1 MKQIEDLIAISRKF
15 GQDSRFVIAGG
26 GNTSYKDEN
35 RLWVKASG
43 HALAT
48 ITEDGFAVLDRALLN
63 EMGEKAYN
71 EDTAIREE
79 QVKNDLS
86 VACITKD
93 RRPSV
98 ETSLHNCMGFAFVV
112 HLHPTLVNG
121 LMCSVNAEAACKE
134 IFPDALYIEYT
145 DPGYTLF
152 KKVYDRIKAYK
163 AEKGKEPQVI
173 FLQNHGIFVGGDTT
187 AEIEGIYSEVL
198 GKLEAK
204 VAALPEGDTAVSETV
219 TDVVPAIRQMLSRS
233 GRGFKTLKV
242 TKNALVDFFID
253 GCSVTSTGSVTD
265 QQPVAEPVEAT
276 DCPGK
281 SGFDK
286 IAKPFT
292 PDIIVYCKSSY
303 IFIEAE
309 SDEEILKQAEEEI
322 EAFVSGKGYTP
333 KVLLIKGIG
342 LIAVGDSSRNAQII
356 TDVFTDAMKV
366 AFFAQSFGGEHPM
379 ERAWIDFIDNWEVE
393 NYRRKVASSA
403 SKGRVEGRT
412 IIVTGAAQ
420 GFGEGIARELMAQGA
435 NIVVADLNEATGEK
449 TAASFNE
456 KAGANKAIF
465 VKTNVADMASL
476 RNLMKETIVNFGALD
491 AFVSNAGVVRAG
503 GLDVMTPE
511 NFEFVTKINYEA
523 YFFCAKVA
531 SHIMKIETK
540 YDPEYFADIIQ
551 VNSKS
556 GLRGS
561 KANFAYAGGK
571 FGGIGLTQSF
581 ALELAPY
588 RVKVNSICP
597 GNYYDGPLWSNPE
610 NGLFIQ
616 YLNAGKVP
624 GAKTVQDVK
633 DYYLAQV
640 PMRKG
645 CNPVDVCKAILY
657 AIDQTGET
665 GQAIPV
671 TGGQVMLA

>member
-253 GCSVTSTGSVTD
+253 GCSVTSTGS
-265 QQPVAEPVEAT
+265 AT
-276 DCPGK
+276 DCSGK

-366 AFFAQSFGGEHPM
+366 AFYAQSFGGEHPM
-379 ERAWIDFIDNWEVE
+379 EQAWIDFIDNWEVE

-476 RNLMKETIVNFGALD
+476 RNLMKETILNFGALD

>member
-253 GCSVTSTGSVTD
+253 GCSVTSTGS
-265 QQPVAEPVEAT
+265 AT
-276 DCPGK
+276 DCSGK

-309 SDEEILKQAEEEI
+309 SDEEILKQAEEKI

>member
-265 QQPVAEPVEAT
+265 
-276 DCPGK
+276 CPGK

-303 IFIEAE
+303 IFIEAK

-366 AFFAQSFGGEHPM
+366 AFYAQSFGGEHPM

-476 RNLMKETIVNFGALD
+476 RNLMKETILNFGALD

-531 SHIMKIETK
+531 SHIMKIETR

>member
-265 QQPVAEPVEAT
+265 
-276 DCPGK
+276 CPGK

-342 LIAVGDSSRNAQII
+342 LIDVGDSSRNAQII

-366 AFFAQSFGGEHPM
+366 AFYAQSFGGEHPM

-476 RNLMKETIVNFGALD
+476 RNLMKETILNFGALD

>member
-112 HLHPTLVNG
+112 HLHPTIVNG

-219 TDVVPAIRQMLSRS
+219 TDVVPAIRQMLSHS

-253 GCSVTSTGSVTD
+253 GCSVTSTGS
-265 QQPVAEPVEAT
+265 AT
-276 DCPGK
+276 DCSGK

-366 AFFAQSFGGEHPM
+366 AFYAQSFGGEHPM

-393 NYRRKVASSA
+393 NYRRKVASNA

>member
-253 GCSVTSTGSVTD
+253 GCSVTSTGS
-265 QQPVAEPVEAT
+265 ET

-356 TDVFTDAMKV
+356 TDVFTDAMKI
-366 AFFAQSFGGEHPM
+366 AFYAQSFGGEHPM

-476 RNLMKETIVNFGALD
+476 RNLMKETILNFGALD

-511 NFEFVTKINYEA
+511 NFEFVAKINYEA

>member
-48 ITEDGFAVLDRALLN
+48 ITEDGFAVLDRVLLN

-204 VAALPEGDTAVSETV
+204 VAALPESDTAVSETV

-253 GCSVTSTGSVTD
+253 GCSVTSTGSV
-265 QQPVAEPVEAT
+265 T

-356 TDVFTDAMKV
+356 TDVFTDAMKI
-366 AFFAQSFGGEHPM
+366 AFYAQSFGGEHPM

>member
-1 MKQIEDLIAISRKF
+1 MRQIEDLIAISRKF

-48 ITEDGFAVLDRALLN
+48 ITEDGFAVLDRTLLN

-79 QVKNDLS
+79 QVKNDLA
-86 VACITKD
+86 VACVTKD

-121 LMCSVNAEAACKE
+121 LMCSANAEAACGE
-134 IFPDALYIEYT
+134 IFPEALYIEYT

-152 KKVYDRIKAYK
+152 KKVYDRINAYK
-163 AEKGKEPQVI
+163 AANGKEPQVI

-187 AEIEGIYSEVL
+187 AEIEGIYSEIL
-198 GKLEAK
+198 GKLEAR
-204 VAALPEGDTAVSETV
+204 VAALPEGGSEVSPTV
-219 TDVVPAIRQMLSRS
+219 TDVIPAIRQMLSRS
-233 GRGFKTLKV
+233 GRGLKTLKV
-242 TKNALVDFFID
+242 TKNALVDYFLD
-253 GCSVTSTGSVTD
+253 GSR
-265 QQPVAEPVEAT
+265 E
-276 DCPGK
+276 
-281 SGFDK
+281 K
-286 IAKPFT
+286 IAAPFT
-292 PDIIVYCKSSY
+292 PDIIVYCKSAY
-303 IFIEAE
+303 IFIDAE
-309 SDEEILKQAEEEI
+309 SDEEILKQAEEKI
-322 EAFVSGKGYTP
+322 EAFAAEKGYTP

-342 LIAVGDSSRNAQII
+342 LVAVGDNSKNAQII

-366 AFFAQSFGGEHPM
+366 AFYAQSFGGEHPM
-379 ERAWIDFIDNWEVE
+379 EQAWIDFIDNWEVE
-393 NYRRKVASSA
+393 NYRRKVAAGS
-403 SKGRVEGRT
+403 SKGRVEGKT

-449 TAASFNE
+449 TAANFNE
-456 KAGANKAIF
+456 MAGSNKAIF
-465 VKTNVADMASL
+465 VKTNVADMTSL
-476 RNLMKETIVNFGALD
+476 QNLMRQTILNFGALD

-523 YFFCAKVA
+523 YFFCAKAA
-531 SHIMKIETK
+531 SHIMKIETRH
-540 YDPEYFADIIQ
+540 DPDYFADIIQ

-561 KANFAYAGGK
+561 KANFSYAGGK

-581 ALELAPY
+581 ALELAPD

>member
-1 MKQIEDLIAISRKF
+1 MRQIEDLIAISRKF

-48 ITEDGFAVLDRALLN
+48 ITEDGFAVLDRTLLN

-79 QVKNDLS
+79 QVKNDLA
-86 VACITKD
+86 VACVTKD

-121 LMCSVNAEAACKE
+121 LMCSANAEAACGE
-134 IFPDALYIEYT
+134 IFPEALYIEYT

-152 KKVYDRIKAYK
+152 KKVYDRINAYK
-163 AEKGKEPQVI
+163 AANGKEPQVI

-187 AEIEGIYSEVL
+187 AEIEGIYSGIL

-204 VAALPEGDTAVSETV
+204 VAALPEGGSEVSPTV
-219 TDVVPAIRQMLSRS
+219 TDVIPAIRQMLSRS
-233 GRGFKTLKV
+233 GRGLKTLKV
-242 TKNALVDFFID
+242 TKNALVDYFLD
-253 GCSVTSTGSVTD
+253 GSR
-265 QQPVAEPVEAT
+265 E
-276 DCPGK
+276 
-281 SGFDK
+281 K
-286 IAKPFT
+286 IAAPFT
-292 PDIIVYCKSSY
+292 PDIIVYCKSAY
-303 IFIEAE
+303 IFIDAE
-309 SDEEILKQAEEEI
+309 SDEEILKQAEEKI
-322 EAFVSGKGYTP
+322 EAFAAEKGYTP
-333 KVLLIKGIG
+333 KVLLIKGVG
-342 LIAVGDSSRNAQII
+342 LVAVGDNFKNAQII

-366 AFFAQSFGGEHPM
+366 AFYAQSFGGEHPM
-379 ERAWIDFIDNWEVE
+379 EKAWIDFIDNWEVE
-393 NYRRKVASSA
+393 NYRRKVAAGS
-403 SKGRVEGRT
+403 SKGRVEGKT

-456 KAGANKAIF
+456 MAGSNKAIF
-465 VKTNVADMASL
+465 VKTNVADMTSL
-476 RNLMKETIVNFGALD
+476 QNLMRQTILNFGALD

-523 YFFCAKVA
+523 YFFCAKAA
-531 SHIMKIETK
+531 SHIMKIETR
-540 YDPEYFADIIQ
+540 YDPDYFADIIQ

-581 ALELAPY
+581 ALELAPD

>member
-1 MKQIEDLIAISRKF
+1 MRQIEDLIAISRKF

-48 ITEDGFAVLDRALLN
+48 ITEDGFAVLDRTLLN

-79 QVKNDLS
+79 QVKNDLA
-86 VACITKD
+86 VACVTKD

-121 LMCSVNAEAACKE
+121 LMCSANAEAACGE
-134 IFPDALYIEYT
+134 IFPEALYIEYT

-152 KKVYDRIKAYK
+152 KKVYDRINAYK
-163 AEKGKEPQVI
+163 AANGKEPQVI
-173 FLQNHGIFVGGDTT
+173 FLQNHGIFVVGDTT
-187 AEIEGIYSEVL
+187 AEIEGIYSEIL

-204 VAALPEGDTAVSETV
+204 VAALPEGGSEVSPTV
-219 TDVVPAIRQMLSRS
+219 TDVIPAIRQMLSRS
-233 GRGFKTLKV
+233 GRGLKTLKV
-242 TKNALVDFFID
+242 TKNALVDYFLD
-253 GCSVTSTGSVTD
+253 GSR
-265 QQPVAEPVEAT
+265 E
-276 DCPGK
+276 
-281 SGFDK
+281 K
-286 IAKPFT
+286 IAAPFT
-292 PDIIVYCKSSY
+292 PDIIVYCKSAY
-303 IFIEAE
+303 IFIDAE
-309 SDEEILKQAEEEI
+309 SDEEILKQAEEKI
-322 EAFVSGKGYTP
+322 EAFAAEKGYTP
-333 KVLLIKGIG
+333 KVLLIKGVG
-342 LIAVGDSSRNAQII
+342 LVAVGDNFKNAQII

-366 AFFAQSFGGEHPM
+366 AFYAQSFGGEHPM
-379 ERAWIDFIDNWEVE
+379 EKAWIDFIDNWEVE
-393 NYRRKVASSA
+393 NYRRKVAAGS
-403 SKGRVEGRT
+403 SKGRVEGKT

-456 KAGANKAIF
+456 MAGSNKAIF
-465 VKTNVADMASL
+465 VKTNVADMTSL
-476 RNLMKETIVNFGALD
+476 QNLMRQTILNFGALD

-523 YFFCAKVA
+523 YFFCAKAA
-531 SHIMKIETK
+531 SHIMKIETR
-540 YDPEYFADIIQ
+540 YDPDYFADIIQ

-581 ALELAPY
+581 ALELAPD

>member
-1 MKQIEDLIAISRKF
+1 MRQIEDLIAISRKF

-48 ITEDGFAVLDRALLN
+48 ITEDGFAVLDRTLLN

-79 QVKNDLS
+79 QVKNDLA
-86 VACITKD
+86 VACVTKD

-121 LMCSVNAEAACKE
+121 LMCSANAEAVCGE
-134 IFPDALYIEYT
+134 IFPEALYIEYT

-152 KKVYDRIKAYK
+152 KKVYDRINAYK
-163 AEKGKEPQVI
+163 AANGKEPQVI

-187 AEIEGIYSEVL
+187 AEIEGIYSEIL

-204 VAALPEGDTAVSETV
+204 VAALPEGGSEVSPTV
-219 TDVVPAIRQMLSRS
+219 TDVIPAIRQMLSRA
-233 GRGFKTLKV
+233 GRGLKTLKV
-242 TKNALVDFFID
+242 TKNALVDYFLD
-253 GCSVTSTGSVTD
+253 GSR
-265 QQPVAEPVEAT
+265 E
-276 DCPGK
+276 
-281 SGFDK
+281 K
-286 IAKPFT
+286 IAAPFT
-292 PDIIVYCKSSY
+292 PDIIVYCKSAY
-303 IFIEAE
+303 IFIDAE
-309 SDEEILKQAEEEI
+309 SDEEILKQAEEKI
-322 EAFVSGKGYTP
+322 EAFAAEKGYTP
-333 KVLLIKGIG
+333 KVLLIKGVG
-342 LIAVGDSSRNAQII
+342 LVAVGDNFKNAQII

-366 AFFAQSFGGEHPM
+366 AFYAQSFGGEHPM
-379 ERAWIDFIDNWEVE
+379 EKAWIDFIDNWEVE
-393 NYRRKVASSA
+393 NYRRKVAAGS
-403 SKGRVEGRT
+403 SKGRVEGKT

-456 KAGANKAIF
+456 MAGSNKAIF
-465 VKTNVADMASL
+465 VKTNVADMTSL
-476 RNLMKETIVNFGALD
+476 QNLMRQTILNFGALD

-523 YFFCAKVA
+523 YFFCAKAA
-531 SHIMKIETK
+531 SHIMKIETRH
-540 YDPEYFADIIQ
+540 DPDYFADIIQ

-581 ALELAPY
+581 ALELAPD

>member
-71 EDTAIREE
+71 ADTAIREE

-265 QQPVAEPVEAT
+265 
-276 DCPGK
+276 CPGK

-366 AFFAQSFGGEHPM
+366 AFYAQSFGGEHPM

-456 KAGANKAIF
+456 KAEANKAIF

>member
-15 GQDSRFVIAGG
+15 GHDSRFVIAGG

-79 QVKNDLS
+79 QVKNDLA

-121 LMCSVNAEAACKE
+121 LMCSVNAEATCKE

-265 QQPVAEPVEAT
+265 
-276 DCPGK
+276 CPGK

-342 LIAVGDSSRNAQII
+342 LIAVGDSFRNAQII
-356 TDVFTDAMKV
+356 TDVFTDAMKI
-366 AFFAQSFGGEHPM
+366 AFYAQSFGGEHPM

-476 RNLMKETIVNFGALD
+476 RNLMKETILNFGALD

>member
-71 EDTAIREE
+71 ADTAIREE
-79 QVKNDLS
+79 QVKNDLAA
-86 VACITKD
+86 ACITKD

-253 GCSVTSTGSVTD
+253 GCSVTSTGS
-265 QQPVAEPVEAT
+265 AT

-309 SDEEILKQAEEEI
+309 SDEEILKQAEEKI

-366 AFFAQSFGGEHPM
+366 AFYAQSFGGEHPM

-476 RNLMKETIVNFGALD
+476 RNLMKETILNFGALD

>member
-265 QQPVAEPVEAT
+265 
-276 DCPGK
+276 CPGK

-356 TDVFTDAMKV
+356 TDVFTDAMKI
-366 AFFAQSFGGEHPM
+366 AFYAQSFGGEHPM

-476 RNLMKETIVNFGALD
+476 RNLMKETILNFGALD

-531 SHIMKIETK
+531 SHIMKIETR
-540 YDPEYFADIIQ
+540 YDLEYFADIIQ

>member
-204 VAALPEGDTAVSETV
+204 VAALPEGDTDVSETV

-253 GCSVTSTGSVTD
+253 GCSVTSTGSV
-265 QQPVAEPVEAT
+265 T

-356 TDVFTDAMKV
+356 TDVFTDAMKI
-366 AFFAQSFGGEHPM
+366 AFYAQSFGGEHPM

-531 SHIMKIETK
+531 SHIMKIETR

>member
-1 MKQIEDLIAISRKF
+1 MRQIEDLIAISRKF

-48 ITEDGFAVLDRALLN
+48 ITEDGFAVLDRTLLN

-79 QVKNDLS
+79 QVKNDLAM
-86 VACITKD
+86 ACVTKD

-121 LMCSVNAEAACKE
+121 LMCSANAEAVCGE
-134 IFPDALYIEYT
+134 IFPEALYIEYT

-152 KKVYDRIKAYK
+152 KKVYDRINAYK
-163 AEKGKEPQVI
+163 AANGKEPQVI

-187 AEIEGIYSEVL
+187 AEIEGIYSEIL

-204 VAALPEGDTAVSETV
+204 VAALPEGGSEVSPTV
-219 TDVVPAIRQMLSRS
+219 TDVIPAIRQMLSRS
-233 GRGFKTLKV
+233 GRGLKTLKV
-242 TKNALVDFFID
+242 TKNALVDYFLD
-253 GCSVTSTGSVTD
+253 GSR
-265 QQPVAEPVEAT
+265 E
-276 DCPGK
+276 
-281 SGFDK
+281 K
-286 IAKPFT
+286 IAAPFT
-292 PDIIVYCKSSY
+292 PDIIVYCKSAY
-303 IFIEAE
+303 IFIDAE
-309 SDEEILKQAEEEI
+309 SDEEILKQAEEKI
-322 EAFVSGKGYTP
+322 EAFAAEKGYTP
-333 KVLLIKGIG
+333 KVLLIKGVG
-342 LIAVGDSSRNAQII
+342 LVAVGDNFKNAQII

-366 AFFAQSFGGEHPM
+366 AFYAQSFGGEHPM
-379 ERAWIDFIDNWEVE
+379 EKAWIDFIDNWEVE
-393 NYRRKVASSA
+393 NYRRKVAAGS
-403 SKGRVEGRT
+403 SKGRVEGKT

-449 TAASFNE
+449 TAANFNE
-456 KAGANKAIF
+456 MAGSNKAIF
-465 VKTNVADMASL
+465 VKTNVADMTSL
-476 RNLMKETIVNFGALD
+476 QNLMRQTILNFGALD

-523 YFFCAKVA
+523 YFFCAKAA
-531 SHIMKIETK
+531 SHIMKIETRH
-540 YDPEYFADIIQ
+540 DPDYFADIIQ

-581 ALELAPY
+581 ALELAPD

>member
-265 QQPVAEPVEAT
+265 
-276 DCPGK
+276 CPGK

-322 EAFVSGKGYTP
+322 EALVSGKGYTP

-366 AFFAQSFGGEHPM
+366 AFYAQSFGGEHPM

-435 NIVVADLNEATGEK
+435 NIVVADLNEATGDK

-476 RNLMKETIVNFGALD
+476 RNLMKETILNFGALD

-531 SHIMKIETK
+531 SHIMKIETR

>member
-48 ITEDGFAVLDRALLN
+48 ITEDGFAVLDKRLLN

-265 QQPVAEPVEAT
+265 
-276 DCPGK
+276 CPGK

-366 AFFAQSFGGEHPM
+366 AFYAQSFGGEHPM

-531 SHIMKIETK
+531 SHIMKSETK

>member
-1 MKQIEDLIAISRKF
+1 MRQIEDLIAISRKF

-48 ITEDGFAVLDRALLN
+48 ITEDGFAVLDRTLLN

-79 QVKNDLS
+79 QVKNDLAA
-86 VACITKD
+86 ACVTKD

-121 LMCSVNAEAACKE
+121 LMCSANAEAVCGE
-134 IFPDALYIEYT
+134 IFPEALYIEYT

-152 KKVYDRIKAYK
+152 KKVYDRINAYK
-163 AEKGKEPQVI
+163 AANGKEPQVI

-187 AEIEGIYSEVL
+187 AEIEGIYSEIL

-204 VAALPEGDTAVSETV
+204 VAALPEGGSEVSPTV
-219 TDVVPAIRQMLSRS
+219 TDVIPAIRQMLSRS
-233 GRGFKTLKV
+233 GRGLKTLKV
-242 TKNALVDFFID
+242 TKNALVDYFLD
-253 GCSVTSTGSVTD
+253 GSR
-265 QQPVAEPVEAT
+265 E
-276 DCPGK
+276 
-281 SGFDK
+281 K
-286 IAKPFT
+286 IAAPFT
-292 PDIIVYCKSSY
+292 PDIIVYCKSAY
-303 IFIEAE
+303 IFIDAE
-309 SDEEILKQAEEEI
+309 SDEEILKQAEEKI
-322 EAFVSGKGYTP
+322 EAFAAEKGYTP

-342 LIAVGDSSRNAQII
+342 LVAVGDNSKNAQII

-366 AFFAQSFGGEHPM
+366 AFYAQSFGGEHPM
-379 ERAWIDFIDNWEVE
+379 EKAWIDFIDNWEVE
-393 NYRRKVASSA
+393 NYRRKVAAGS
-403 SKGRVEGRT
+403 SKGRVEGKT

-456 KAGANKAIF
+456 MAGSNKAIF
-465 VKTNVADMASL
+465 VKTNVADMTSL
-476 RNLMKETIVNFGALD
+476 QNLMRQTILNFGALD

-523 YFFCAKVA
+523 YFFCAKAA
-531 SHIMKIETK
+531 SHIMKIETR
-540 YDPEYFADIIQ
+540 YDPDYFADIIQ

-581 ALELAPY
+581 ALELAPD

>member
-242 TKNALVDFFID
+242 MKNALVDFFID
-253 GCSVTSTGSVTD
+253 GCSVTSTGSV
-265 QQPVAEPVEAT
+265 T

-309 SDEEILKQAEEEI
+309 SDEEILKQAEKEI

-356 TDVFTDAMKV
+356 TDVFTDAMKI
-366 AFFAQSFGGEHPM
+366 AFYAQSFGGEHPM

-476 RNLMKETIVNFGALD
+476 RNLMKETILNFGALD

>member
-204 VAALPEGDTAVSETV
+204 VAALPEGDTAVSETI

-253 GCSVTSTGSVTD
+253 GCSVTSTGS
-265 QQPVAEPVEAT
+265 AT
-276 DCPGK
+276 DCSGK

-309 SDEEILKQAEEEI
+309 SDEEILKQAEEKI
-322 EAFVSGKGYTP
+322 EAFVSEKGYTP

-366 AFFAQSFGGEHPM
+366 AFYAQSFGGEHPM

-581 ALELAPY
+581 ALELAPD

-645 CNPVDVCKAILY
+645 CNPVDICKAILY

>member
-1 MKQIEDLIAISRKF
+1 MRQIEDSIAISRKF

-48 ITEDGFAVLDRALLN
+48 ITEDGFAVLDRTLLN

-79 QVKNDLS
+79 QVKNDLA
-86 VACITKD
+86 VACVTKD

-121 LMCSVNAEAACKE
+121 LMCSANAEAACGE
-134 IFPDALYIEYT
+134 IFPEALYIEYT

-152 KKVYDRIKAYK
+152 KKVYDRINAYK
-163 AEKGKEPQVI
+163 AANGKEPQVI

-187 AEIEGIYSEVL
+187 AEIEGIYSEIL

-204 VAALPEGDTAVSETV
+204 VAALPEGGSEVSPTV
-219 TDVVPAIRQMLSRS
+219 TDVIPAIRQMLSRS
-233 GRGFKTLKV
+233 GRGLKTLKV
-242 TKNALVDFFID
+242 TKNALVDYFLD
-253 GCSVTSTGSVTD
+253 GSR
-265 QQPVAEPVEAT
+265 E
-276 DCPGK
+276 
-281 SGFDK
+281 K
-286 IAKPFT
+286 IAAPFT
-292 PDIIVYCKSSY
+292 PDIIVYCKSAY
-303 IFIEAE
+303 IFIDAE
-309 SDEEILKQAEEEI
+309 SDEEILKQAEEKI
-322 EAFVSGKGYTP
+322 EAFAAEKGYTP
-333 KVLLIKGIG
+333 KVLLIKGVG
-342 LIAVGDSSRNAQII
+342 LVAVGDNFKNAQII

-366 AFFAQSFGGEHPM
+366 AFYAQSFGGEHPM
-379 ERAWIDFIDNWEVE
+379 EKAWIDFIDNWEVE
-393 NYRRKVASSA
+393 NYRRKVAAGS
-403 SKGRVEGRT
+403 SKGRVEGKT

-456 KAGANKAIF
+456 MAGSNKAIF
-465 VKTNVADMASL
+465 VKTNVADMTSL
-476 RNLMKETIVNFGALD
+476 QNLMRQTILNFGALD

-523 YFFCAKVA
+523 YFFCAKAA
-531 SHIMKIETK
+531 SHIMKIETR
-540 YDPEYFADIIQ
+540 YDPDYFADIIQ

-581 ALELAPY
+581 ALELAPD

>member
-79 QVKNDLS
+79 QVKNDLAA
-86 VACITKD
+86 ACITKD

-265 QQPVAEPVEAT
+265 
-276 DCPGK
+276 CPGK

-366 AFFAQSFGGEHPM
+366 AFYAQSFGGEHPM